1 MSKTRKLMFEMHASD
16 SGEKTYTVLQFRG
29 LMMIDEH
36 PGITVGELAEKFF
49 MSSASIAQYLNRLAN
64 AKLIN
69 KRIDKVDKRIFRI
82 YLSSAGKKKLKKM
95 QEGFYSKIRDLLSPL
110 TKAELE
116 EYIRIHRKLLIN
128 LEQRFSEAS

>member
-1 MSKTRKLMFEMHASD
+1 MFEMHASD